1 MTVEKNIKDIIQIY
15 GEIIHRRPD
24 LNIHRN
30 RLFQNRYTLADEN
43 QHIPPFG
50 SAR

>member
-1 MTVEKNIKDIIQIY
+1 MTVESNIKDIIQIY

-24 LNIHRN
+24 LKIHPN
-30 RLFQNRYTLADEN
+30 RLFQNRHTLADEN
-43 QHIPPFG
+43 QDILPFG